1 MDAVPILE
9 DIQHSL
15 IAVRDDEGDD
25 KNEGVLAIVRI
36 AAEAALLLSQKYS
49 LLSGDC
55 ELYQIA
61 IGVFL
66 HISAHESHSTDF

>member
-1 MDAVPILE
+1 VDAVPILE

-15 IAVRDDEGDD
+15 IAVCDDEGDD
-25 KNEGVLAIVRI
+25 KNEGLPAIVRI

-66 HISAHESHSTDF
+66 HISAYESHNTQF